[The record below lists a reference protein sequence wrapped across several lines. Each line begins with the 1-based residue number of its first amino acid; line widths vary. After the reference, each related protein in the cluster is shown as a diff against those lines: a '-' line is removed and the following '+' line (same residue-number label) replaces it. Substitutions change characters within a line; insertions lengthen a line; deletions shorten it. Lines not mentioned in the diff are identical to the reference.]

1 MNLNLKRMSYTFIAV
16 ASICFVTGI
25 VVLSQPEG
33 DETVWTD

>member
-1 MNLNLKRMSYTFIAV
+1 MNTKLKRMSYTFAAV

-25 VVLSQPEG
+25 AVLSQPEG